1 MFSRLLQVEFGH
13 AAAGMRVSAAAALP
27 MEDTLTRL
35 HKAACILAAV
45 FAVALGASGR
55 SSSPAAD
62 PPADGPVYVLLWFD
76 TEDYILPESDDAA
89 KRIAEFLTQQ
99 GIQATFK
106 VVGEKGRTLERRGRQ
121 DVIQALSRHEIGYH
135 ANTHSQHPTPAEYE
149 AKLDWE
155 MGSEEFTRRERPG
168 FEDLRRIFGRA
179 PTCCGQPGNSWA
191 PQAFPALK
199 GWGVKVYLDDGQH
212 VGLDGKPFWYGGLLN
227 IFNIKHGAELRPN
240 DVNWSNLDLA
250 KANFKATYTQLSE
263 SGGGFVSLYFHPC
276 EFIHQHFWDLNFAK
290 GANPTRDQWK
300 VPPMKSAQQ
309 IEKDFD
315 YFEELVKYMES
326 FPGVRFITASQAL
339 GVLPDAAQGRAFSAA
354 ELREVAGQVSSDV
367 SFEVHG
373 DYALSAS
380 EVFALLNGFV
390 ASAIK
395 KEQGTAAIVG
405 GTPYGPDAT
414 APELAAKIDVTWA
427 QFSRTVLDVDS
438 FLTTYRQI
446 PGLVWLGSHA
456 VPPESYLA
464 ALAGVALELL
474 ATRPPP
480 DAVSVPPARL
490 AAAKYVADDS
500 EKLWQWPIFPEGF
513 DAPQLMALAKAQ
525 AWTLKPAILRPTA
538 AR

>member
-1 MFSRLLQVEFGH
+1 V
-13 AAAGMRVSAAAALP
+13 
-27 MEDTLTRL
+27 DTVTRL
-35 HKAACILAAV
+35 RRAACTFAAVLAAV
-45 FAVALGASGR
+45 LGASGR
-55 SSSPAAD
+55 SALLAAD
-62 PPADGPVYVLLWFD
+62 PSADGPVYVLLWFD
-76 TEDYILPESDDAA
+76 TEDYILPQSDDAA

-149 AKLDWE
+149 SKLDWE

-179 PTCCGQPGNSWA
+179 PTCYGQPGSSWA

-199 GWGVKVYLDDGQH
+199 GWGVKVYLDDGPH

-250 KANFKATYTQLSE
+250 KANFKATYVQLSE

-300 VPPMKSAQQ
+300 VPPMKSVQQ
-309 IEKDFD
+309 IERDFN
-315 YFEELVKYMES
+315 YFEELVKYMKS

-339 GVLPDAAQGRAFSAA
+339 GVLPDAAQGRAFSAD
-354 ELREVAGQVSSDV
+354 ELREVAGQVTPDI

-373 DYALSAS
+373 DYSLSAS

-390 ASAIK
+390 ASAIQK
-395 KEQGTAAIVG
+395 KQGTAAIVG

-414 APELAAKIDVTWA
+414 APELTAKINVPWA

-438 FLTTYRQI
+438 SLTKYQRI
-446 PGLVWLGSHA
+446 PDLVWFGSSA

-474 ATRPPP
+474 AKRPPP
-480 DAVSVPPARL
+480 DAVSVPAARL

-500 EKLWQWPIFPEGF
+500 GKLWQWSIFPEGF

-525 AWTLKPAILRPTA
+525 AWTLKPAILHREA